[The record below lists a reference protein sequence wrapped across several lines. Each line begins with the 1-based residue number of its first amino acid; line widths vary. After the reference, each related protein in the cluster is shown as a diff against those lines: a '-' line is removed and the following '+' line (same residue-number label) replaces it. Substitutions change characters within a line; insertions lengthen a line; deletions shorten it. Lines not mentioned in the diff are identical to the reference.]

1 MNVQKKCLT
10 RLRKDDTNEVMKKIG
25 IIGTRKRNIITDFHE
40 VKEAFFQEGVYDEG
54 AWIVSGHCPKGG
66 DAFAERIA
74 FDYGIPILLFPPKKK
89 IRKEFF
95 ARNTLVA
102 EICDIIIAC
111 LINPH
116 ENIEDILKRPS
127 GGSEDTLKKF
137 AKRLNSTY
145 GNAHFLDILNERII
159 IV

>member
-1 MNVQKKCLT
+1 
-10 RLRKDDTNEVMKKIG
+10 MKKKVG
-25 IIGTRKRNIITDFHE
+25 IIGTRKRNIRTDYQI
-40 VKEAFFQEGVYDEG
+40 VYDAFFELYQEGD
-54 AWIVSGHCPKGG
+54 WIVSGHCPKGG

-89 IRKEFF
+89 TRVEFF
-95 ARNTLVA
+95 ARNTLIAKHSDV
-102 EICDIIIAC
+102 IIAC

-116 ENIEDILKRPS
+116 ESVDEVLQRTS

-137 AKRLNSTY
+137 KKFNPE
-145 GNAHFLDILNERII
+145 GKII